1 MVTKLKG
8 VSFTFTKRC
17 TLYGINYS
25 TTDATIHDTDSKVGT
40 ISYFFLMWKPR
51 RG

>member
-25 TTDATIHDTDSKVGT
+25 TTDATILLNKV
-40 ISYFFLMWKPR
+40 SFE
-51 RG
+51 